1 MKAQVILYIALISM
15 IAQTVAAVQN
25 GINGPVNFVA
35 FSFDTSE
42 IIGNFWSSGSALA
55 ALGKARLRALTN
67 ALTTSESTAAQSI
80 LRVGGTDADNVFWN
94 VSAPNKPNPVY
105 TGDKY
110 TLNSTRLEVLCEFV
124 RSTNL
129 SLVLGLNGGIH
140 HRHQANKSW
149 NPAPARSLLEY
160 LTNPVSACNKRLYA
174 VELTNEPNLFLE
186 SQKFY
191 LSGKQLA
198 QDYLTLHNLL
208 VELNLRQNIKI
219 AGVDVAY
226 QFPVGLGPLVPT
238 TKYFL
243 EHGGGK
249 HLDILTW
256 HWYALES
263 KRCPFKGKFSP
274 ASQESALSLHTFNKA
289 DEWEVDLHK
298 IKAKYAPN
306 AALWLGEMALVSC
319 GGAKNITNTFCG
331 SFWYLDELCRRALRG
346 NQVVVRQT
354 ITGSNYGMVDTST
367 LKPLPDYWTSLMF
380 TRFVGTEVFNVTSIT
395 VAGNDDT
402 ANLRAYA
409 FSNRNNPGT
418 YRYTLVL
425 LNIDHGVDFR
435 ISNLSIDGVD
445 VSATMA
451 GRMEYH
457 VTTSSQFQA
466 SKLDADE
473 IGINNMTLL
482 VGADNRIPPFVDWG
496 VLKKSKLNEEP
507 LLIPSLSFAFVNIF

>member
-1 MKAQVILYIALISM
+1 M
-15 IAQTVAAVQN
+15 
-25 GINGPVNFVA
+25 
-35 FSFDTSE
+35 
-42 IIGNFWSSGSALA
+42 
-55 ALGKARLRALTN
+55 
-67 ALTTSESTAAQSI
+67 
-80 LRVGGTDADNVFWN
+80 
-94 VSAPNKPNPVY
+94 
-105 TGDKY
+105 
-110 TLNSTRLEVLCEFV
+110 
-124 RSTNL
+124 
-129 SLVLGLNGGIH
+129 
-140 HRHQANKSW
+140 
-149 NPAPARSLLEY
+149 
-160 LTNPVSACNKRLYA
+160 
-174 VELTNEPNLFLE
+174 
-186 SQKFY
+186 
-191 LSGKQLA
+191 
-198 QDYLTLHNLL
+198 
-208 VELNLRQNIKI
+208 
-219 AGVDVAY
+219 
-226 QFPVGLGPLVPT
+226 
-238 TKYFL
+238 
-243 EHGGGK
+243 
-249 HLDILTW
+249 
-256 HWYALES
+256 
-263 KRCPFKGKFSP
+263 
-274 ASQESALSLHTFNKA
+274 
-289 DEWEVDLHK
+289 
-298 IKAKYAPN
+298 
-306 AALWLGEMALVSC
+306 
-319 GGAKNITNTFCG
+319 
-331 SFWYLDELCRRALRG
+331 
-346 NQVVVRQT
+346 VVRQT